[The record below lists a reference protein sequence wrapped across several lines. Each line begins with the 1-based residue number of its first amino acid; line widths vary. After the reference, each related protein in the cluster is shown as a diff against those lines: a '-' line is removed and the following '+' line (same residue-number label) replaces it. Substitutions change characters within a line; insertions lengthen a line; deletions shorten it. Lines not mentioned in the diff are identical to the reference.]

1 MKTYAIGVDIGGTT
15 VKTGIFDKNGRLAEH
30 WEIPTRTED
39 GGVNILPDIADE
51 IMKRLDFCQICRS
64 DIEGLGIGVPGPV
77 DSEGSVLRCV
87 NLGWDIFNIE
97 SAMSSLTGFRVK
109 VGNDANIAAL
119 GEYWKGGGI
128 EFSDIIMVTLGTGI
142 GGGVII
148 NGHIINGLN
157 GAAGEIG
164 HIHVNDD
171 ETETCGCGNRGCIE
185 QYASATGVVRV
196 AKRWLEAHNDADTAL
211 MRVGDLTSK
220 DIFDLAKAG
229 DEAALLIV
237 NEVGRLL
244 GKTLAGIACVV
255 APQAFVIGGGMS
267 KAGDILI
274 SVIEKHFRKYAFH
287 AHKDIEFRLAELGNL
302 AGIYGAAK
310 LILE

>member
-15 VKTGIFDKNGRLAEH
+15 VKTGIFEKNGKVIDH
-30 WEIPTRTED
+30 WEIPTRTENN
-39 GGVNILPDIADE
+39 GVNILPDISDAM
-51 IMKRLDFCQICRS
+51 MKRLTLFHINRN

-77 DSEGSVLRCV
+77 DSEGTVLGCV
-87 NLGWDIFNIE
+87 NLGWDRFNIE
-97 SAMSSLTGFRVK
+97 KAMSSLTGFRVK
-109 VGNDANIAAL
+109 AGNDANIAAL
-119 GEYWKGGGI
+119 GEYWKGGGNG
-128 EFSDIIMVTLGTGI
+128 FSDMIMVTLGTGI

-148 NGHIINGLN
+148 NGHIINGFH

-164 HIHVNDD
+164 HVHVNDN
-171 ETETCGCGNRGCIE
+171 ETEPCGCGNKGCIE

-196 AKRWLEAHNDADTAL
+196 AKRWLEAHGYEETE
-211 MRVGDLTSK
+211 LTRISNLSSK
-220 DIFDLAKAG
+220 DIFDQAKAG
-229 DEAALLIV
+229 DEAALSIV
-237 NEVGRLL
+237 NEMGRLL

-274 SVIEKHFRKYAFH
+274 EVIEKHFREYAFH
-287 AHKDIEFRLAELGNL
+287 SHKDIQFRLAELGNL

-310 LILE
+310 IILE

>member
-15 VKTGIFDKNGRLAEH
+15 VKTGIFDKNGRLADH

-39 GGVNILPDIADE
+39 GGVNILPDIADA
-51 IMKRLDFCQICRS
+51 IMKRLDSCQICRS

-97 SAMSSLTGFRVK
+97 RTMSSLTGFRVK

-128 EFSDIIMVTLGTGI
+128 EYSDIIMVTLGTGI

-171 ETETCGCGNRGCIE
+171 ETETCGCGNKGCIE

-196 AKRWLEAHNDADTAL
+196 AKRWLEAHEDADTAL
-211 MRVGDLTSK
+211 MRIGDLTSK
-220 DIFDLAKAG
+220 DIFDQAKAG
-229 DEAALLIV
+229 DEAALIIV

-244 GKTLAGIACVV
+244 GKTLAGIACVA